1 MMKKLS
7 EKLGVWSLINS
18 FDVLI
23 ALLNSNP
30 DFIIFDLE
38 HGNWRSDQLA
48 TAIKICKLHGVTSIV
63 RIGSPSLNNFQLV
76 FDSSANYVQVAGIS
90 ETSELTI
97 LRSHSLTGPHGK
109 IGYSPWT
116 SAGTTKTRISDVE
129 IPVILQIENQSML
142 RDFLNSNMEIPEC
155 VKMIFI
161 GRYDLSI
168 SLGLPGQ
175 IENEAIIQS
184 LKQSVKKCRE
194 KGLGIATVSVSDQD
208 FHFLRDIGIDLI
220 SYKSDILFLRD
231 GLKVLK
237 GEL

>member
-1 MMKKLS
+1 
-7 EKLGVWSLINS
+7 
-18 FDVLI
+18 
-23 ALLNSNP
+23 
-30 DFIIFDLE
+30 
-38 HGNWRSDQLA
+38 
-48 TAIKICKLHGVTSIV
+48 
-63 RIGSPSLNNFQLV
+63 
-76 FDSSANYVQVAGIS
+76 
-90 ETSELTI
+90 
-97 LRSHSLTGPHGK
+97 
-109 IGYSPWT
+109 
-116 SAGTTKTRISDVE
+116 
-129 IPVILQIENQSML
+129 ML